1 MFKPSHLLLL
11 AAATPLVVLACSS
24 GTSTPTSASSSGSG
38 GAATTTSSA
47 TGQGGKGGDSE
58 PFTVGTSTGSNTGA
72 GGGPACV
79 PPDVLITLDRT
90 LTMHKTPD
98 GSEPTDAPAYAS
110 SKWFQALAAIK
121 GLVTPKLDQNIR
133 FGLEMWPKDP
143 GMGCLT
149 LTEKVMGLA
158 ATNPACEA
166 GDILVNPALG
176 TSAKIDPL
184 LDPTTAHI
192 CTSTPTG
199 AALVTASTY
208 LKANKSPDRA
218 QYIML
223 VTDGADWDQSCPMP
237 DPLVIT
243 QGLAKD
249 GIKTFMVGFSA
260 TGDVKPGGTGA
271 PFLNNMACAG
281 MTAVGFPGTCVMTPA
296 GYAAKDPTGQTLYLQ
311 ASDGAALSKAFDGIA
326 AEICCNC
333 VN

>member
-1 MFKPSHLLLL
+1 MIKPSRLIALVLSS
-11 AAATPLVVLACSS
+11 PLVALACSS
-24 GTSTPTSASSSGSG
+24 GTGTPTGTG
-38 GAATTTSSA
+38 GAATTATA
-47 TGQGGKGGDSE
+47 GTGQGSAGGDLI
-58 PFTVGTSTGSNTGA
+58 TVATGTGSGTGV
-72 GGGPACV
+72 GGASCD

-90 LTMHKTPD
+90 LTMRKRPD

-121 GLVTPKLDQNIR
+121 GLVTPKLDQGIR

-149 LTEKVMGLA
+149 LAEKVMGGV
-158 ATNPACEA
+158 ATNPACED
-166 GDILVNPALG
+166 GDILVPPALG
-176 TSAKIDPL
+176 TTANIAPL

-199 AALVTASTY
+199 AALLTAMAY
-208 LKANKSPDRA
+208 LKANKSPGRG

-223 VTDGADWDQSCPMP
+223 VTDGADWDQTCPMP
-237 DPLVIT
+237 DPLGIT
-243 QGLAKD
+243 QQLAKD

-260 TGDVKPGGTGA
+260 TGDIKPGGTGA

-281 MTAVGFPGTCVMTPA
+281 LTAKGFPDTCVMTAA
-296 GYAAKDPTGQTLYLQ
+296 GYAAKDPTGQTLYLL
-311 ASDGAALSKAFDGIA
+311 ASDGSALTTAFNGIA
-326 AEICCNC
+326 TDLCCNC